1 MQIISICAMEGLQ
14 FYMDISPKWWVN
26 SSKDESM
33 IKKYIYEQFEY
44 DYYPRI
50 ITLGRQKIDLDDEN
64 DFKSQLLDKIKS
76 GEFIYEFLPEDETF
90 KENYTISNGN
100 VSINPDKK
108 LINSK
113 ILIKI

>member
-1 MQIISICAMEGLQ
+1 MPMKELQ

-26 SSKDESM
+26 SSKDESA
-33 IKKYIYEQFEY
+33 IKKYIREQFEY

-50 ITLGRQKIDLDDEN
+50 ITLGRQQIDLDEEN
-64 DFKSQLLDKIKS
+64 DFKSQLLDKVKS
-76 GEFIYEFLPEDETF
+76 GEFIYEFLPEDETL
-90 KENYTISNGN
+90 KENYIISNGN

-108 LINSK
+108 LINSR